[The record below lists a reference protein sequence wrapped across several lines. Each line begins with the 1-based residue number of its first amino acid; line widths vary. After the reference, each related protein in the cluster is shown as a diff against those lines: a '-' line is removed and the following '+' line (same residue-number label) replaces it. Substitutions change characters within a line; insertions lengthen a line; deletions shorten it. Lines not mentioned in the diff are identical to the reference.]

1 MSSSSLVEARSR
13 SRRTLAVSYGIRT
26 LSLTPDNRQRP
37 LHDEDMTGGSQPANF
52 RVINR
57 RFSDPASNNELEVIN
72 GYTSFKTKQTKEGG
86 QSFFS

>member
-1 MSSSSLVEARSR
+1 V
-13 SRRTLAVSYGIRT
+13 VSYGIWT
-26 LSLTPDNRQRP
+26 LSLTPETRQRP

-57 RFSDPASNNELEVIN
+57 RFSDPASNNELEDIN
-72 GYTSFKTKQTKEGG
+72 AYTSFEPQQAKEGG